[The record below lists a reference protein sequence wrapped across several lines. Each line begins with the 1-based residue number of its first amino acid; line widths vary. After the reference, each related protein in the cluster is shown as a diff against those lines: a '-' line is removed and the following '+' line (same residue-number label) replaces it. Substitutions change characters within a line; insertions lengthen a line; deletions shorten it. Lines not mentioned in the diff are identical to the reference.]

1 MKRRFAAL
9 WFPHFAIDRW
19 RYANGETGSP
29 FALAAPQTH
38 GVRLT
43 AVDDAAA
50 ALGMAPGRPVAEA
63 HAMVPQLR
71 IERADPAA
79 DQAMLDQLVAWCERW
94 SPGVAADGAYGLAL
108 DIAGCA
114 HLFGGEAAM
123 LAAMR
128 DRLAQLGFAARGAV
142 ADTAAAAWA
151 WSRYG
156 HGDVIPVGETRAA
169 LADLPVAALR
179 LTGDDALALRQLGL
193 RRIADLHDLPR
204 GPLHKRFPALLERL
218 DAAHGAIAETF
229 VPQRPP
235 PRFAARHGFAEPIAT
250 REDIERA
257 LDLLLAALAAQL
269 ERAARGARRL
279 DLALYR
285 VDGCVQRVAIG
296 TSAPSRAPAHLR
308 RLFLERIETVDP
320 GFGIELAVLSASES
334 EPLGAQQLGL
344 RNAAARKHGEQAS
357 LDELIDRL
365 QNRLGR
371 ARVARL
377 RPVDSHL
384 PERAFRLLSADAALA
399 ASRIKWP
406 QRSARPL
413 MLLPHPEPIDVIA
426 ELPDHPPAQ
435 FLWRRVRRRIVR
447 ADGPE
452 RIEPEWWRERTGA
465 MARLL
470 ASLPK
475 TDDAPAPLASD
486 APDPALRD
494 YYRVE
499 DESGRR
505 FWLFRIGLIPVQS
518 GRPRWYVHGV
528 FS

>member
-1 MKRRFAAL
+1 MKRRFIAL

-19 RYANGETGSP
+19 RRANGESGAP

-50 ALGMAPGRPVAEA
+50 ALDLAPGRPVAEA
-63 HAMVPQLR
+63 HAMVPLLR

-79 DQAMLDQLVAWCERW
+79 DQAMLAQLVAWCARW
-94 SPGVAADGAYGLAL
+94 SPSVAADGDDGLAL

-123 LAAMR
+123 LADMR
-128 DRLAQLGFAARGAV
+128 ARLAQLGFATRGAV

-151 WSRYG
+151 WAHYG
-156 HGDVIPVGETRAA
+156 RGDVIPIGETRAA

-179 LTGDDALALRQLGL
+179 LADDDALALRQLGL
-193 RRIADLHDLPR
+193 RRIGDLHDLPR
-204 GPLHKRFPALLERL
+204 GPLNKRFPALLARL
-218 DAAHGAIAETF
+218 DAAHGAVAETF

-235 PRFAARHGFAEPIAT
+235 PRFAARRGFAEPIGT

-257 LDLLLAALAAQL
+257 LDLLLATLAVQL
-269 ERAARGARRL
+269 ERAAQGVRRI
-279 DLALYR
+279 DFALYR
-285 VDGCVQRVAIG
+285 VDGAVQRIAIG
-296 TSAPSRAPAHLR
+296 TSAPSRSPAHLR
-308 RLFLERIETVDP
+308 RLFFERIETIDP
-320 GFGIELAVLSASES
+320 GFGIELAVLSVTETA
-334 EPLGAQQLGL
+334 PLGAQQLGL
-344 RNAAARKHGEQAS
+344 RNAAAKRHEGPV
-357 LDELIDRL
+357 DELVDRL

-371 ARVARL
+371 GRVVRL

-384 PERAFRLLSADAALA
+384 PERAFRLLPADAALT
-399 ASRIKWP
+399 ASPIKWP
-406 QRSARPL
+406 QRDARPL
-413 MLLPHPEPIDVIA
+413 MLLPQPEPIDAIA

-435 FLWRRVRRRIVR
+435 FLWRRLRRRVVR

-465 MARLL
+465 MARLI
-470 ASLPK
+470 ASLPQ
-475 TDDAPAPLASD
+475 TCDVPEDSSLS
-486 APDPALRD
+486 PDPALRD

-505 FWLFRIGLIPVQS
+505 FWLFRVGLGQK
-518 GRPRWYVHGV
+518 PRWYVHGV
-528 FS
+528 FP